1 VTLEG
6 SEAMVETMVAR
17 AVIAQR
23 AFAHWSEAR
32 VDALLGDIADCIAA
46 HAAPLAAATVAE
58 TGLGNVADKT
68 LKNRL
73 ASQDVF
79 RRLRGQPGT
88 GVLRVDERSGVA
100 ELAAP
105 MGVIFGLVPR
115 THPVATFVFKVLIAL
130 KARNA
135 LIVSC
140 HRAAQQV
147 GNSTGELIAGV
158 LQAHAAPPDL
168 VQWVRQRSDRRTTE
182 RFMQHPQVALVLA
195 TGGARMVRAAYSS
208 GTPAIGV
215 GPGNAPVLVCPD
227 ADPVSVADMVL
238 ASKPFD
244 NGILCA
250 SEHNLVVERAIEA
263 VFVAALERA
272 GALVLR
278 PDEAERFVAFA
289 FEPDGHLHGALHGQ
303 SAARIARAAGLLRA
317 TAGVRLLVV
326 PAGLDQVAGPLG
338 REKLAPV
345 VSLFTVSGD
354 AEGFAVCQQILA
366 NEGAGHTAIIHTAD
380 PARIDRFA
388 HEMPAS
394 RILVNAPG
402 VQGTLGIATGLTPSM
417 TLGTGTFG
425 GTSTTDAVSYT
436 HLLNIKRVAHPTRS
450 AA

>member
-1 VTLEG
+1 
-6 SEAMVETMVAR
+6 MVAR
-17 AVIAQR
+17 AVAAQQ
-23 AFAHWSEAR
+23 AFATWSEER

-46 HAAPLAAATVAE
+46 HAAPLAVATVAE

-73 ASQDVF
+73 ASQRVF
-79 RRLRGQPGT
+79 HLLRGRPGS
-88 GVLRVDERSGVA
+88 GVLRVDARSGVA
-100 ELAAP
+100 EVAAP

-135 LIVSC
+135 LILSC
-140 HRAAQQV
+140 HRAAQEV
-147 GNSTGELIAGV
+147 GNTTGELIAGV
-158 LQAHAAPPDL
+158 LQAHAAPPHL

-182 RFMQHPQVALVLA
+182 QFMQHPQVAFILA
-195 TGGARMVRAAYSS
+195 TGGARMVHAAYSS

-215 GPGNAPVLVCPD
+215 GPGNAPVWVCPD
-227 ADPVSVADMVL
+227 ADPAAVADMVL

-250 SEHNLVVERAIEA
+250 SEHNLVVDRAIEPA
-263 VFVAALERA
+263 FVAALERA
-272 GALVLR
+272 GALVLQ
-278 PDEAERFVAFA
+278 PDEAEPFVAFA
-289 FEPDGHLHGALHGQ
+289 FEPDGHLHGSLHGQ
-303 SAARIARAAGLLRA
+303 SAAHIARAAGLRRA
-317 TAGVRLLVV
+317 GASDARLLVV

-354 AEGFAVCQQILA
+354 EQGFAVCQQILA

-380 PARIDRFA
+380 AARIDRFA
-388 HEMPAS
+388 RAMPAS
-394 RILVNAPG
+394 RILVTASG
-402 VQGTLGIATGLTPSM
+402 MQGTFGLTTGLTPSM

-436 HLLNIKRVAHPTRS
+436 HLLNIKRVAYPTRQ